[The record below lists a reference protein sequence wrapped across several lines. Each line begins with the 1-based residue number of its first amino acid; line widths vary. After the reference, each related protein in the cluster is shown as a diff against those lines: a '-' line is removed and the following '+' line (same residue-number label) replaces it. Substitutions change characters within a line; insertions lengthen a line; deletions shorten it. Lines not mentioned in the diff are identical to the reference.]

1 MTIYGKRRPSWIRG
15 TAVVGVGLTFLAG
28 VRPALG
34 IGNQPAGIMPRPLL
48 PAQGAKA
55 PDSPPFPEQDRAER
69 VRMRIAPTN
78 VHLVGSTPLAVVSA
92 DDPGALFDG
101 DSATKFGSTGVARVR
116 VSLPAPE

>member
-55 PDSPPFPEQDRAER
+55 PDSLPFPEQDRAER

-92 DDPGALFDG
+92 DDPWALFDRG
-101 DSATKFGSTGVARVR
+101 SETKVRSPGVAPGL
-116 VSLPAPE
+116 VSPPGP